1 MTKTAAQVDLRW
13 RPSLLAA
20 RLATVGALASAAGL
34 LLGRVELMVL
44 AVPALAVLATG
55 QRAGPG
61 EFVVAAS
68 TPSDRYV
75 ENDRVDIRVSVQP
88 GPATGGVRARLALPV
103 SAWKADASLAFV
115 GNQETT
121 TTWSVTP
128 TRWGR
133 RSIGPIR
140 VTAWG
145 PSRLDVATADVSVG
159 QVDVHPPAAWA
170 RHLPVPPRLVQ
181 RTGLH
186 AGRSEGSGVEFA
198 GVRPY
203 EPGDVVRRVHWPAT
217 ARRGRLHLIR
227 HAVERAADTVVV
239 IDATTEVADTLNVSV
254 RGAAGVAQ
262 AYLAAGDRVGV
273 VALGGIVRWLPPGVG
288 LRQVHRVVETVLDVR
303 LDDSYVAPDLNRL
316 PRRALPPGALAVVF
330 SPLLDSGVL
339 EILRDLRER
348 GHPTVV
354 VDVLRTEPEPPP
366 GTRAGV
372 EAVRLW
378 RLERDALRHELASIG
393 VTVVPWGE
401 DDHAVG
407 LLDRVAVRL
416 HPHYGGGVR

>member
-1 MTKTAAQVDLRW
+1 MTAAQVELRW
-13 RPSLLAA
+13 RLSPLAA

-34 LLGRVELMVL
+34 VLGRAELVVL
-44 AVPALAVLATG
+44 AVPVLAALAAG
-55 QRAGPG
+55 RRARPG
-61 EFVVAAS
+61 EVGIAGT
-68 TPSDRYV
+68 TPSERYV
-75 ENDRVDIRVSVQP
+75 ESDAVDIGVTVDP
-88 GPATGGVRARLALPV
+88 GPATGGVRAELALPAT
-103 SAWKADASLAFV
+103 AWHAEGSMTV
-115 GNQETT
+115 IGNTAVT
-121 TTWSVTP
+121 TTWSATP
-128 TRWGR
+128 IRWGR
-133 RSIGPIR
+133 RSIGPVR
-140 VTAWG
+140 LTAWG
-145 PSRLDVATADVSVG
+145 PSRFDIATAEVSLGV
-159 QVDVHPPAAWA
+159 VDVHPPAAWA

-203 EPGDVVRRVHWPAT
+203 EPGDAVRRIHWPAT
-217 ARRGRLHLIR
+217 ARRGRLHLTR
-227 HAVERAADTVVV
+227 HAVERAADVVVV
-239 IDATTEVADTLNVSV
+239 IDATTEVADALDLSV

-316 PRRALPPGALAVVF
+316 PRRALPPGALVVLF
-330 SPLLDSGVL
+330 SPLLDLGVL

-348 GHPTVV
+348 GHPTVA
-354 VDVLRTEPEPPP
+354 VDVLRTEPLPPP
-366 GTRAGV
+366 GTRAGP

-378 RLERDALRHELASIG
+378 RLERDALRHELSSIG
-393 VTVVPWGE
+393 VTVVPWG
-401 DDHAVG
+401 DDEHAVG

-416 HPHYGGGVR
+416 HPQLAGGMP

>member
-1 MTKTAAQVDLRW
+1 VTTAHVELRW
-13 RPSLLAA
+13 RPSPLAA
-20 RLATVGALASAAGL
+20 RLATVGAFASALGL
-34 LLGRVELMVL
+34 VLGRAELVVL

-55 QRAGPG
+55 RRAGPG
-61 EFVVAAS
+61 AVGLTAT

-75 ENDRVDIRVSVQP
+75 ENDAVDIRVSVEP
-88 GPATGGVRARLALPV
+88 GPATGGLRAELALPAD
-103 SAWKADASLAFV
+103 AWTAEASLAII
-115 GNQETT
+115 GDREAT
-121 TTWSVTP
+121 TTWWARP

-133 RSIGPIR
+133 RSLGPVR
-140 VTAWG
+140 LTAWG
-145 PSRLDVATADVSVG
+145 PARLDIATAEVTLG
-159 QVDVHPPAAWA
+159 HVDVHPPAAWA

-203 EPGDVVRRVHWPAT
+203 EPGDAVRRVHWPAT
-217 ARRGRLHLIR
+217 ARRGRLHLTR
-227 HAVERAADTVVV
+227 HAVERAADAVVV
-239 IDATTEVADTLNVSV
+239 IDATTEVADTLELSV

-262 AYLAAGDRVGV
+262 AYLAVGDRVGV

-316 PRRALPPGALAVVF
+316 PRRALPPGALVVAF
-330 SPLLDSGVL
+330 SPLLDPAVP

-354 VDVLRTEPEPPP
+354 VDVLRTEPAPPP
-366 GTRAGV
+366 GTRAGP

-378 RLERDALRHELASIG
+378 RLERDALRYELGSIG
-393 VTVVPWGE
+393 VTVVPWG
-401 DDHAVG
+401 DDEHAVG
-407 LLDRVAVRL
+407 LLDRVAARL
-416 HPHYGGGVR
+416 HPRIPGGVR

>member
-1 MTKTAAQVDLRW
+1 MTAAQVELRW
-13 RPSLLAA
+13 RPSPLAA
-20 RLATVGALASAAGL
+20 RLATVGALAAAAGL
-34 LLGRVELMVL
+34 VLGRAELVVL
-44 AVPALAVLATG
+44 AVPALAALVVG
-55 QRAGPG
+55 RRAGPG
-61 EFVVAAS
+61 ELGITAI
-68 TPSDRYV
+68 TPSERYV
-75 ENDRVDIRVSVQP
+75 ENDIVEIGVTVDP
-88 GPATGGVRARLALPV
+88 GPATGGVRADLALPAA
-103 SAWKADASLAFV
+103 AWRAEGSLAFV
-115 GNQETT
+115 GNSAVT
-121 TTWSVTP
+121 TTWSAIP

-140 VTAWG
+140 LTAWG
-145 PSRLDVATADVSVG
+145 PSRLDVATAEVSIGV
-159 QVDVHPPAAWA
+159 VDVHPAAAWA

-186 AGRSEGSGVEFA
+186 AGRTEGSGVEFA

-203 EPGDVVRRVHWPAT
+203 EPGDVVRRIHWPAT
-217 ARRGRLHLIR
+217 ARRGRLHLTR
-227 HAVERAADTVVV
+227 HAVERAADAVVV

-262 AYLAAGDRVGV
+262 AYLAVGDRVGV

-288 LRQVHRVVETVLDVR
+288 LRQVYRVVETVLEVR

-330 SPLLDSGVL
+330 SPLLDPGVL

-366 GTRAGV
+366 GTRAGP

-378 RLERDALRHELASIG
+378 RLERDALRHELDAIG
-393 VTVVPWGE
+393 VTVVPWGD

-416 HPHYGGGVR
+416 HPHLAGGVL

>member
-1 MTKTAAQVDLRW
+1 MTNAQVEPRW
-13 RPSLLAA
+13 RPSPLAG
-20 RLATVGALASAAGL
+20 RLATLGALASAAGL
-34 LLGRVELMVL
+34 VLGRPELVVL
-44 AVPALAVLATG
+44 AVPALAVLAAG
-55 QRAGPG
+55 RRAGPG
-61 EFVVAAS
+61 EVGMAAT

-75 ENDRVDIRVSVQP
+75 EGDTVDIRIRVEP
-88 GPATGGVRARLALPV
+88 GPATGGLRAELALPGE
-103 SAWKADASLAFV
+103 SWTADGSLV
-115 GNQETT
+115 ITGNREAT
-121 TTWSVTP
+121 TTWSAKP

-133 RSIGPIR
+133 WSLGPVR
-140 VTAWG
+140 LTAWG
-145 PSRLDVATADVSVG
+145 PSRLDIATAEVTLG
-159 QVDVHPPAAWA
+159 HVDVHPPAAWA

-186 AGRSEGSGVEFA
+186 AGRTEGSGVEFA

-203 EPGDVVRRVHWPAT
+203 EPGDVVRRVHYPAT
-217 ARRGRLHLIR
+217 ARRGRLHLTR
-227 HAVERAADTVVV
+227 HAVERAADAVVV
-239 IDATTEVADTLNVSV
+239 IDATTEVADTLDVSV

-262 AYLAAGDRVGV
+262 AYLAVGDRVGV

-303 LDDSYVAPDLNRL
+303 LDDSFVAPDLNRL
-316 PRRALPPGALAVVF
+316 PRRALPPGALVVAF
-330 SPLLDSGVL
+330 SPLLDPAVL

-366 GTRAGV
+366 GTRAGP

-393 VTVVPWGE
+393 VTLLPWG
-401 DDHAVG
+401 DDDYAVG
-407 LLDRVAVRL
+407 LLDRVAARL
-416 HPHYGGGVR
+416 HPQLAGGVR

>member
-1 MTKTAAQVDLRW
+1 VTAARVDLGW
-13 RPSLLAA
+13 RPSPLAA
-20 RLATVGALASAAGL
+20 RLGTVAALATAAGIL
-34 LLGRVELMVL
+34 IGRAELVVL
-44 AVPALAVLATG
+44 AIPALAVLASG
-55 QRAGPG
+55 RRA
-61 EFVVAAS
+61 AAGDLGITAT
-68 TPSDRYV
+68 TPSDRYA
-75 ENDRVDIRVSVQP
+75 ENDTVDIDLRVEP
-88 GPATGGVRARLALPV
+88 GPATGGVRATLALPAH
-103 SAWKADASLAFV
+103 AWDADASL
-115 GNQETT
+115 TT
-121 TTWSVTP
+121 IGTSDGSATWSVIP

-133 RSIGPIR
+133 RSIGPVR
-140 VTAWG
+140 LTAWG
-145 PSRLDVATADVSVG
+145 PSRLDVATADVSLG
-159 QVDVHPPAAWA
+159 HVDVHPPTAWA
-170 RHLPVPPRLVQ
+170 RHLPIPPRLIQ
-181 RTGLH
+181 RAGLH
-186 AGRSEGSGVEFA
+186 AGRSEGAGVEFA

-203 EPGDVVRRVHWPAT
+203 EPGDAIRRVHWPAT
-217 ARRGRLHLIR
+217 ARRGRLHLTR
-227 HAVERAADTVVV
+227 QAVERAADTVVV

-303 LDDSYVAPDLNRL
+303 LDDSYVAPDLTRL
-316 PRRALPPGALAVVF
+316 PRRTIPPGALVVAF

-339 EILRDLRER
+339 EVLRDLRER

-354 VDVLRTEPEPPP
+354 VDVLRTEPGPPP
-366 GTRAGV
+366 GTRAGP

-378 RLERDALRHELASIG
+378 RLERDALRYELASIG

-416 HPHYGGGVR
+416 HPHRAGALR

>member
-1 MTKTAAQVDLRW
+1 VTTAQVEPRW
-13 RPSLLAA
+13 RPSPLAA
-20 RLATVGALASAAGL
+20 RLATVGALAAAAGL
-34 LLGRVELMVL
+34 VLGRAELIVL
-44 AVPALAVLATG
+44 AVPALAVLAAG

-61 EFVVAAS
+61 EIGITAA

-75 ENDRVDIRVSVQP
+75 EDDTVDIHVTVQP
-88 GPATGGVRARLALPV
+88 GPATGGVRATLALPAA
-103 SAWKADASLAFV
+103 AWNAEASLTV
-115 GNQETT
+115 IGSRDLT
-121 TTWSVTP
+121 TTWTASP

-140 VTAWG
+140 LTAWG
-145 PSRLDVATADVSVG
+145 PSRLDITTGEVTG
-159 QVDVHPPAAWA
+159 GHVDVHPPAAWA
-170 RHLPVPPRLVQ
+170 RHLPLPPRLVQ
-181 RTGLH
+181 RAGLH

-217 ARRGRLHLIR
+217 ARRGRLHLTR

-262 AYLAAGDRVGV
+262 AYLAEGDRVGV

-316 PRRALPPGALAVVF
+316 PRRALPPGALVVAF
-330 SPLLDSGVL
+330 SPLLDDGVL

-366 GTRAGV
+366 GTRAGP

-378 RLERDALRHELASIG
+378 RLERDALRYELASIG
-393 VTVVPWGE
+393 VTVVPWGD

-416 HPHYGGGVR
+416 HPHLAGGVR

>member
-1 MTKTAAQVDLRW
+1 VTTAKAELRW
-13 RPSLLAA
+13 RPSPLAA
-20 RLATVGALASAAGL
+20 RLATVAALASAAGL
-34 LLGRVELMVL
+34 VLGRAELIVL
-44 AVPALAVLATG
+44 AVPALAVLVVGRRAEPGDVGITAT
-55 QRAGPG
+55 
-61 EFVVAAS
+61 

-75 ENDRVDIRVSVQP
+75 EDDSVDIRVTVEP
-88 GPATGGVRARLALPV
+88 GPAIGGVRAMMALPA
-103 SAWKADASLAFV
+103 SAWQAQDTLTIIGDSEV
-115 GNQETT
+115 T
-121 TTWSVTP
+121 TTWSAVP

-133 RSIGPIR
+133 WSIGPVK

-145 PSRLDVATADVSVG
+145 PSRLDIATAEVTVG
-159 QVDVHPPAAWA
+159 HVDVHPPAAWA
-170 RHLPVPPRLVQ
+170 RHLPLPPRLVQ

-217 ARRGRLHLIR
+217 ARRGRLHLTR

-239 IDATTEVADTLNVSV
+239 IDATTEVTDTLNMSV
-254 RGAAGVAQ
+254 RGAAGLAQ

-288 LRQVHRVVETVLDVR
+288 LRQVYRVVETVLDVR

-316 PRRALPPGALAVVF
+316 PRRALPPGALVVAF
-330 SPLLDSGVL
+330 SPLLDTGVL

-348 GHPTVV
+348 GHPAVV
-354 VDVLRTEPEPPP
+354 VDVLRTDPQPPP
-366 GTRAGV
+366 GTRAGP

-378 RLERDALRHELASIG
+378 RLEREALRYELASIG
-393 VTVVPWGE
+393 VIVVPWGD
-401 DDHAVG
+401 DDHALG
-407 LLDRVAVRL
+407 LLDRVAVHV
-416 HPHYGGGVR
+416 HPQIAGSVR

>member
-1 MTKTAAQVDLRW
+1 MTTERLELRW
-13 RPSLLAA
+13 RPSPLAG
-20 RLATVGALASAAGL
+20 RLATVAALASAAGL
-34 LLGRVELMVL
+34 LLGRAELILL
-44 AVPALAVLATG
+44 AVPALAVLAAG
-55 QRAGPG
+55 RRAGPG
-61 EFVVAAS
+61 GLNVTAS

-75 ENDRVDIRVSVQP
+75 ERDPVEIQLTIDP
-88 GPATGGVRARLALPV
+88 GPATGGLRAELALPAGAWNA
-103 SAWKADASLAFV
+103 SASATAIGDGVLVA
-115 GNQETT
+115 
-121 TTWSVTP
+121 TWTAVP
-128 TRWGR
+128 LRWGR
-133 RSIGPIR
+133 RSIGPVR
-140 VTAWG
+140 LRAWG
-145 PSRLDVATADVSVG
+145 PSRLDVATTEVSLG
-159 QVDVHPPAAWA
+159 HVDVHPPAAWA
-170 RHLPVPPRLVQ
+170 RRLPVPPRLVQ

-203 EPGDVVRRVHWPAT
+203 QPGDAVRRVHWPAT
-217 ARRGRLHLIR
+217 ARRRRLHLTR
-227 HAVERAADTVVV
+227 HAVERAADAVVV
-239 IDATTEVADTLNVSV
+239 IDATTEVADTLGLSV

-288 LRQVHRVVETVLDVR
+288 TRQVYRVVETVLDVR

-316 PRRALPPGALAVVF
+316 PRRALPPGALVVAF
-330 SPLLDSGVL
+330 SPLLDPQVL

-378 RLERDALRHELASIG
+378 RLERDALRYELESIG
-393 VTVVPWGE
+393 VSVVPWGDE
-401 DDHAVG
+401 DDAVG

-416 HPHYGGGVR
+416 HPQLAGEIR

>member
-1 MTKTAAQVDLRW
+1 VTPTHVELRW
-13 RPSLLAA
+13 RPSPLAA
-20 RLATVGALASAAGL
+20 RLATAGALAAAAGL
-34 LLGRVELMVL
+34 VLGRAELVVL
-44 AVPALAVLATG
+44 AVPLLAVLATG
-55 QRAGPG
+55 RRAGPG
-61 EFVVAAS
+61 ELAISAT

-75 ENDRVDIRVSVQP
+75 EGDSVDVEVTIEP
-88 GPATGGVRARLALPV
+88 GPATGGVRAELALP
-103 SAWKADASLAFV
+103 SAAWTADAAPTII
-115 GNQETT
+115 GPRRTT
-121 TTWSVTP
+121 ATWSASP

-133 RSIGPIR
+133 RSIGPVR
-140 VTAWG
+140 LTAWG
-145 PSRLDVATADVSVG
+145 PSRLDIATADVSVG

-170 RHLPVPPRLVQ
+170 RHLPLPPRLVQ

-217 ARRGRLHLIR
+217 ARRGRLHLTR
-227 HAVERAADTVVV
+227 HAVERAADAVVV
-239 IDATTEVADTLNVSV
+239 IDATTEVAGTLDVSV

-273 VALGGIVRWLPPGVG
+273 VALGGILRWLPPGVG
-288 LRQVHRVVETVLDVR
+288 LRQVHRVVETVLEVR
-303 LDDSYVAPDLNRL
+303 LDDSYVAPDLTRL
-316 PRRALPPGALAVVF
+316 PRRALPPGALVVAF
-330 SPLLDSGVL
+330 SPLLDPNVL
-339 EILRDLRER
+339 EIIRDLRER

-354 VDVLRTEPEPPP
+354 VDVLRTEPEAPR
-366 GTRAGV
+366 GTRAGE

-378 RLERDALRHELASIG
+378 RLEREALRHEMSAIG
-393 VTVVPWGE
+393 VTVVPWGD

-416 HPHYGGGVR
+416 HPHLAGGVR